1 MQNEVSQSPTQIPT
15 FEQLT
20 TRASRDKRF
29 PTFEELTVE
38 VKSAV
43 KTGETPPKT
52 VTLRLLRTRDDK
64 FSLFEED
71 PELTKREGEVTGFG
85 LGPNFDTPE
94 KAWQYVASHERYKKT
109 EGSQ

>member
-43 KTGETPPKT
+43 KTGET
-52 VTLRLLRTRDDK
+52 
-64 FSLFEED
+64 
-71 PELTKREGEVTGFG
+71 TKDIKKQKD
-85 LGPNFDTPE
+85 LNNF
-94 KAWQYVASHERYKKT
+94 QF
-109 EGSQ
+109 